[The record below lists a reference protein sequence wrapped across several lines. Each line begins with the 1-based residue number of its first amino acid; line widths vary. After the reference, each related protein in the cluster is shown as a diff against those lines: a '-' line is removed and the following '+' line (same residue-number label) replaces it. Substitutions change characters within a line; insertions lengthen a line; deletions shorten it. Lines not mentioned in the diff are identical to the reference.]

1 MEEIR
6 SELEKV
12 VKLLFGVE
20 IEAVVVVA
28 EGQEFSDGREADF
41 ASNVAMR
48 LAKEVGQA
56 PREIAT
62 EILNKFEM
70 EGCEGEVAGPG
81 FLNFCI
87 GDSYYLSSLAQMID
101 DFDNEVKCDRYA
113 GQTVICEFS
122 DPNPFKVLHVGHLYT
137 SVVGDAISR
146 LFEYAGAKVIRAN
159 FGGDVGLHVSK
170 TLYALTRNPASLAE
184 FRETAQAGGLLGMGT
199 PHPQPGKPSVSPA
212 AKAAQ
217 SAESSAKLAELLAK
231 CYVEG
236 TRAYEEDEVARGE
249 IDELNRE
256 IYGIVAEDKHDSE
269 LAKVYWAGREAS
281 YEYFKEFYAKL
292 GVEFDEYYP
301 ESEVAGRGLAEVKA
315 HPEVYV
321 DSDGAKVFRGEEYG
335 LHTRVFVNKM
345 GLPTYEAKDVGL
357 LFTKWNDFHFDK
369 SVVITGNE
377 IIDYMKVVL
386 KSVSLYAPELVE
398 RTTHLT
404 HGMVRLPGNEKM
416 SSRKGNFVRAVD
428 VIGAVESFL
437 LESSSTDAGDSH
449 KLVMA
454 ALKYAFL
461 KYKMGGDIEFD
472 AKSSVAVTGN
482 SGIYL
487 EYATVRAKKI
497 LEKLYDNG
505 EEQIS
510 KFTSPVDSPSSRV
523 SPSRKA
529 SRLSGARSLNLESA
543 SSLNSYNLSSVERL
557 FVKKI
562 CQYKGV
568 LMEAVEGMAPHLVC
582 NYLYELAQ
590 EFSRF
595 YEKVKVVD
603 SEYEAERGRIV
614 AVYLAVLEHGLRLL
628 GIETVEEM

>member
-6 SELEKV
+6 NELERV
-12 VKLLFGVE
+12 VKELFGVDVSVE
-20 IEAVVVVA
+20 VTVA
-28 EGQEFSDGREADF
+28 EGQMFSDGREVDF

-48 LAKEVGQA
+48 LTKELHRE
-56 PREIAT
+56 PREIAE
-62 EILNKFEM
+62 EILNGFTLSEF
-70 EGCEGEVAGPG
+70 EGEVAGPG
-81 FLNFCI
+81 FLNFYA
-87 GDSYYLSSLAQMID
+87 SSEYYLSEMAKLAE
-101 DFDNEVKCDRYA
+101 DFEESISSDEYNGK
-113 GQTVICEFS
+113 TVICEFS

-146 LFEYAGAKVIRAN
+146 LFEYAGARVIRAN

-170 TLYALTRNPASLAE
+170 TLYALIRNPASLAE

-416 SSRKGNFVRAVD
+416 ASRKGNFLRAVD
-428 VIGAVESFL
+428 VINIVDEEIGSDDTRL
-437 LESSSTDAGDSH
+437 T
-449 KLVMA
+449 MA

-461 KYKMGGDIEFD
+461 KYKMGGNIEFD
-472 AKSSVAVTGN
+472 VKSSVAVTGN

-487 EYATVRAKKI
+487 EYAVVRAKKV
-497 LEKLYDNG
+497 LERVGL
-505 EEQIS
+505 S
-510 KFTSPVDSPSSRV
+510 TS
-523 SPSRKA
+523 
-529 SRLSGARSLNLESA
+529 SA
-543 SSLNSYNLSSVERL
+543 SSSSLSADGCGHPTPTARGAKVSHRADALNSAEDANKPARAYRLSPVERSL
-557 FVKKI
+557 VKKI
-562 CQYKGV
+562 VQYKSV
-568 LMEAVEGMAPHLVC
+568 LSEAVEEMAPHLVC

-595 YEKVKVVD
+595 YENVKVAGG
-603 SEYEAERGRIV
+603 EYEYERGRIV
-614 AVYLAVLEHGLRLL
+614 ACYLAVLEHGLRLL